1 MNLFFYMRVGGKY
14 LVRLKMGLFG
24 ITPERIWLNA
34 GSPDQIGIIS
44 RKDPEFIEGNPQRLY
59 AKLHSYMNVDDIVRH
74 SQ

>member
-44 RKDPEFIEGNPQRLY
+44 RKEPRL
-59 AKLHSYMNVDDIVRH
+59 
-74 SQ
+74 